1 MLNMNSERIGILLMK
16 RVDRKLLQLLKKV
29 RVEHELRKVRK
40 TFDEKV

>member
-1 MLNMNSERIGILLMK
+1 MNSERIGKLLMK
-16 RVDRKLLQLLKKV
+16 RFDRKCLQLLKKF